1 MTLLE
6 TTYEQL
12 RNAGLAPN
20 AQAFSVEYVGKNKN
34 WYAYQK
40 YTQRDFSVSAAV
52 LCLRALRKRQAS
64 KELYPAQREALET
77 AERALLAYLNDAHL
91 VADVL

>member
-6 TTYEQL
+6 TTYRRL
-12 RNAGLAPN
+12 RSAGLTQN
-20 AQAFSVEYVGKNKN
+20 AEAFSADYLGKNKN
-34 WYAYQK
+34 WFACQK
-40 YTQRDFSVSAAV
+40 YTQRDFSFSAAV

-64 KELYPAQREALET
+64 KELYPAQRKALET